1 MPDPLQ
7 NLSFEFAVHLHD
19 LFPHASAWSE
29 TSDEIKSERDDRRL
43 NALLEHSKDWSRSD
57 FKVFCDRLES
67 ELDPPL
73 TGLNSKQLVQQMFDP
88 DLTLG
93 RALILCLGLENQ
105 TPLHSIPGK
114 SQIEIV
120 VALDTL
126 AKAGSW
132 EKPTNPTDNFHI
144 KLRYGQF
151 TILDEVLSLLQG
163 TEFPVDENVKTCW
176 RSIRNLDMPGRA
188 MEPFIADEIIEKL
201 FGDDEVDLCSQNTE
215 ELERLKATIKV
226 LKSKIASLEDKEPK
240 ARISLEKI
248 ALGLALHRADYKPE
262 ASRQQAIKTI
272 VKWIETVGLRI
283 DAKTVR
289 ARLRDAYTNH
299 SDDVDEWLRDE
310 K

>member
-1 MPDPLQ
+1 MNEP
-7 NLSFEFAVHLHD
+7 FEEVED
-19 LFPHASAWSE
+19 G
-29 TSDEIKSERDDRRL
+29 RDDHRL
-43 NALLEHSKDWSRSD
+43 SVFMQFTQDWSRERFDLFQAS
-57 FKVFCDRLES
+57 FS
-67 ELDPPL
+67 NELASSL
-73 TGLNSKQLVQQMFDP
+73 TILDQRQLVRAMFNP
-88 DLTLG
+88 DLTRG
-93 RALILCLGLENQ
+93 RALILCLGIDPHTPFQ
-105 TPLHSIPGK
+105 TLPGSCQLDIMLALDNVVSMEAWKQPRDLIQNFDTKLQPGK
-114 SQIEIV
+114 
-120 VALDTL
+120 
-126 AKAGSW
+126 
-132 EKPTNPTDNFHI
+132 
-144 KLRYGQF
+144 F
-151 TILDEVLSLLQG
+151 TCFDEVLSLLSG

-201 FGDDEVDLCSQNTE
+201 FGDDEVDLRSQNTE

-226 LKSKIASLEDKEPK
+226 LKSKIASLEDNEPK

-248 ALGLALHRADYKPE
+248 ALGLALHRANYKPE
-262 ASRQQAIKTI
+262 ASRQEAIKTI